1 MTDKKP
7 ENRQRTGNSTS
18 FKPGR
23 SGNPGGRPRRT
34 QEERDA
40 LAAIRELAPYAAQ
53 ALEEMLRNPD
63 TPAAVRAKLVD
74 MVFDRTYGKPDMAV
88 KVEDPKNDAL
98 KDIREQVARIKAAV
112 GHE

>member
-1 MTDKKP
+1 MEEKKP
-7 ENRQRTGNSTS
+7 EGRKRKSNATS
-18 FKPGR
+18 FRKGQ
-23 SGNPGGRPRRT
+23 SGNPKGRPPQT
-34 QEERDA
+34 QEQKDA

-98 KDIREQVARIKAAV
+98 SDIREQVARIKAAV
-112 GHE
+112 GRE

>member
-40 LAAIRELAPYAAQ
+40 LAEIRKLAPRAAEV
-53 ALEEMLRNPD
+53 LEEMLNSD
-63 TPAAVRAKLVD
+63 ATPAPTRIKAVELIL
-74 MVFDRTYGKPDMAV
+74 DRTYGKPDMAV

-98 KDIREQVARIKAAV
+98 SDIREQVARIKAAV

>member
-1 MTDKKP
+1 MADKKP

-40 LAAIRELAPYAAQ
+40 LAKIRELAPRAAEV
-53 ALEEMLRNPD
+53 LEEMLDND
-63 TPAAVRAKLVD
+63 ATPAPTRIKAVELIL
-74 MVFDRTYGKPDMAV
+74 DRTYGKPDMAV

-112 GHE
+112 SGE